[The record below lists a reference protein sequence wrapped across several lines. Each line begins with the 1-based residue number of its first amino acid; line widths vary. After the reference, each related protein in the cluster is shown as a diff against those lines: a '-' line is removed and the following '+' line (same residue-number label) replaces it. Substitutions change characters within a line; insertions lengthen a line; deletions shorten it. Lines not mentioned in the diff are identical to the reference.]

1 MSSPG
6 RCLET
11 GRRSDT
17 GRRCKKCGQGINP
30 GRLLALPGAVTCVGC
45 SDTGRWYVRN
55 VISGKTTYCET
66 EVIKDA
72 NAAESIRKMD
82 KRTGWGSNLYKSRG

>member
-1 MSSPG
+1 MSSSG
-6 RCLET
+6 RCC
-11 GRRSDT
+11 R
-17 GRRCKKCGQGINP
+17 KCGRQINP
-30 GRLLALPGAVTCVGC
+30 GRLQALPGAVCCVGC

-72 NAAESIRKMD
+72 SAAESIRKMD
-82 KRTGWGSNLYKSRG
+82 QRTGWGSNLYKARG